1 MENTSNEVYLSPHF
15 TLNQLVRSGTSLKYN
30 IDNTPTAEQV
40 KRLKQLS
47 LHVLEPLRHA
57 FGALRITSGFRSV
70 ALNERVGGVSHSQH
84 LYGEAADIHLSSVE
98 MGHKMLQYLKQ
109 HVVFDQAL
117 LENKQANGCCW
128 LHVSYKSDRG
138 ANRKECKELN

>member
-40 KRLKQLS
+40 ERLKQLS

-57 FGALRITSGFRSV
+57 FV

-98 MGHKMLQYLKQ
+98 MGHKMLQYMKQ

>member
-40 KRLKQLS
+40 ERLKQLS

-70 ALNERVGGVSHSQH
+70 ALNERVGG
-84 LYGEAADIHLSSVE
+84 D
-98 MGHKMLQYLKQ
+98 K
-109 HVVFDQAL
+109 
-117 LENKQANGCCW
+117 
-128 LHVSYKSDRG
+128 
-138 ANRKECKELN
+138 